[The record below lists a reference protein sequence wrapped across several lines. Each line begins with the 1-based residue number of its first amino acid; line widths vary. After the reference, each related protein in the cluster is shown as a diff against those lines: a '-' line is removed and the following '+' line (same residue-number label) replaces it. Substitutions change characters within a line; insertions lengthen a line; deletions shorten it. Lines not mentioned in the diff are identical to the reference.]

1 MIGGDRMKKIISI
14 IIALT
19 MVLST
24 VCAFAAG
31 GISVN
36 MLDVNLLDSVINVK
50 LAQAEEGQ
58 RILLLVTNPGYDDT
72 ASDIKYAV
80 QNYQNLTADAEGEA
94 EYSFKLYA
102 PQDGEYKIYANG
114 SYLASFKYDVAAM
127 KSAVDTIVEY
137 AKDNKKTELET
148 YIKDVNVLKNLA
160 LDTFEPIVNAQIG
173 VDMGKV
179 AEKLIVEVNKNTF
192 DGLDKE
198 NSAKMQNIIKTVTA
212 LELLNQSK
220 ADQYIYNNDGS
231 LIHDS
236 ALKLSTIDESKS
248 VTLYEYYLNGYN
260 DGSNEYVLKDSGKAA
275 VKSALKGKNFASTED
290 LYKAFM
296 EAVVLNGVNKST
308 LKGSADSITYG
319 HIKGLLTN
327 ENKTATGV
335 TGNVTNFIANKLAGT
350 AEINSIEHLNSLISQ
365 YAQLESQQGGS
376 TGGGGGGGGGGG
388 AFVPG
393 LSAGGTMT
401 VTPVDNVD
409 ATKQNDKN
417 ANENYKYSFS
427 DIAEVEWAT
436 EAIEALTAKGIING
450 VGDRKF
456 DPQGTVTREQ
466 FVKMLCVA
474 LGLTE
479 EAEITFADVAGDD
492 WSAPYIKKAVKAGLI
507 SGVDEN
513 TFGYGVG
520 ISRQDIAV
528 ILHRTIKDTT
538 GTAQF
543 ADNGEIADYAKDAVG
558 ALSGLKILNG
568 FEDGSF
574 KPNAS
579 CTRAQAA
586 VIIYNYLNR

>member
-36 MLDVNLLDSVINVK
+36 MLDVNLLDSVIKVK

-58 RILLLVTNPGYDDT
+58 SVLLLVTNPGYDDT

-160 LDTFEPIVNAQIG
+160 LDTFEPIVNAQVG

-192 DGLDKE
+192 DGSDKE
-198 NSAKMQNIIKTVTA
+198 NSAKMQNIIKTVVA

-350 AEINSIEHLNSLISQ
+350 AGINSIEHLNSLISQ

-376 TGGGGGGGGGGG
+376 TGGGGGGGGG

-479 EAEITFADVAGDD
+479 EAEIAFADVAGDD

>member
-1 MIGGDRMKKIISI
+1 MKKIISI

-36 MLDVNLLDSVINVK
+36 MLDVNLLDSVIKVK

-58 RILLLVTNPGYDDT
+58 SILLLVTNPGYDDT

-160 LDTFEPIVNAQIG
+160 LDTFEPIVNAQVGI
-173 VDMGKV
+173 DMGKV

-192 DGLDKE
+192 DGSDKE
-198 NSAKMQNIIKTVTA
+198 NSAKMQNIIKTVVA

-376 TGGGGGGGGGGG
+376 TGGGGGGGGG

>member
-36 MLDVNLLDSVINVK
+36 MLDVNLLDSVIKVK

-58 RILLLVTNPGYDDT
+58 SVLLLVTNPGYDDT

-160 LDTFEPIVNAQIG
+160 LDTFEPIVNTQIG

-192 DGLDKE
+192 DGSDKE
-198 NSAKMQNIIKTVTA
+198 NSAKMQNIIKTVVA

-350 AEINSIEHLNSLISQ
+350 AGINSIEHLNSLISQ

-376 TGGGGGGGGGGG
+376 TGGGGGGGGG

>member
-1 MIGGDRMKKIISI
+1 MKKIISI

-31 GISVN
+31 GISIN

-58 RILLLVTNPGYDDT
+58 SILLLVTNPGYDDT

-80 QNYQNLTADAEGEA
+80 QNYQNLTADAAGEA

-160 LDTFEPIVNAQIG
+160 LDTFEPIVNAQVGI
-173 VDMGKV
+173 DMGKV

-192 DGLDKE
+192 DGSDKE
-198 NSAKMQNIIKTVTA
+198 NSAKMQNIIKTVVA

-260 DGSNEYVLKDSGKAA
+260 DGTNEYVLKDSGKAA

-376 TGGGGGGGGGGG
+376 TGGGGGGGGG

-543 ADNGEIADYAKDAVG
+543 AKDAVG

>member
-36 MLDVNLLDSVINVK
+36 MLDVNLLDSVIKVK

-58 RILLLVTNPGYDDT
+58 SVLLLVTNPGYDDT

-160 LDTFEPIVNAQIG
+160 LDTFEPIVNAQVG

-192 DGLDKE
+192 DGSDKE
-198 NSAKMQNIIKTVTA
+198 NSAKMQNIIKTVVA

-376 TGGGGGGGGGGG
+376 TGGGGGGGGG

-543 ADNGEIADYAKDAVG
+543 ADNAEIADYAKDAVG

>member
-1 MIGGDRMKKIISI
+1 MKKIISI

-58 RILLLVTNPGYDDT
+58 SILLLVTNPGYDDT
-72 ASDIKYAV
+72 ATDIKYAV
-80 QNYQNLTADAEGEA
+80 QNYHNLTADAEGKA

-148 YIKDVNVLKNLA
+148 YIKDVKVLRNLA
-160 LDTFEPIVNAQIG
+160 LDAFEPIVNAQVGI
-173 VDMGKV
+173 DMGKV

-192 DGLDKE
+192 EGTDKE
-198 NSAKMQNIIKTVTA
+198 NSAKMQNIIKTVVA

-327 ENKTATGV
+327 ENKTATEVKG
-335 TGNVTNFIANKLAGT
+335 TVTNFVANKLAGT

-376 TGGGGGGGGGGG
+376 TGGGGGGGGG
-388 AFVPG
+388 ASVPG
-393 LSAGGTMT
+393 LSAGGGIT

-427 DIAEVEWAT
+427 DIAEVEWAI

-479 EAEITFADVAGDD
+479 EAEITFADIAADD
-492 WSAPYIKKAVKAGLI
+492 WSVPYIKKAVKAGLI

-543 ADNGEIADYAKDAVG
+543 ADNAEIADYAKDAVG

>member
-1 MIGGDRMKKIISI
+1 MKKIISI

-31 GISVN
+31 SISVN
-36 MLDVNLLDSVINVK
+36 MLDVNLLDSVIKVK

-58 RILLLVTNPGYDDT
+58 SILLLVTNPGYDDT

-160 LDTFEPIVNAQIG
+160 LDTFEPIVNTQIG

-192 DGLDKE
+192 DGSDKE

-376 TGGGGGGGGGGG
+376 TGGGGGGGGG

-479 EAEITFADVAGDD
+479 EAEIAFADVAGDD

>member
-36 MLDVNLLDSVINVK
+36 MLDVNLLDSVIKVK

-58 RILLLVTNPGYDDT
+58 SILLLVTNPGYDDT

-160 LDTFEPIVNAQIG
+160 LDTFEPIVNAQVG

-192 DGLDKE
+192 DGSDKE
-198 NSAKMQNIIKTVTA
+198 NSAKMQNIIKTVVA

-376 TGGGGGGGGGGG
+376 TGGGGGGGGG

>member
-1 MIGGDRMKKIISI
+1 MKKIISI

-31 GISVN
+31 GISIN

-58 RILLLVTNPGYDDT
+58 SILLLVTNPGYDDT

-80 QNYQNLTADAEGEA
+80 QNYQNLTADAAGEA

-160 LDTFEPIVNAQIG
+160 LDTFEPIVNAQVGI
-173 VDMGKV
+173 DMGKV

-192 DGLDKE
+192 DGSDKE
-198 NSAKMQNIIKTVTA
+198 NSAKMQNIIKTVVA

-260 DGSNEYVLKDSGKAA
+260 DGTNEYVLKDSGKAA

-376 TGGGGGGGGGGG
+376 TGGGGGGGGG

>member
-58 RILLLVTNPGYDDT
+58 SILLLVTNPGYDDT
-72 ASDIKYAV
+72 ATDIKYAV
-80 QNYQNLTADAEGEA
+80 QNYHNLTADAEGKA

-148 YIKDVNVLKNLA
+148 YIKDVKVLRNLA
-160 LDTFEPIVNAQIG
+160 LDAFEPIVNAQVGI
-173 VDMGKV
+173 DMGKV

-192 DGLDKE
+192 EGTDKE
-198 NSAKMQNIIKTVTA
+198 NSAKMQNIIKTVVA

-327 ENKTATGV
+327 ENKTATEVKG
-335 TGNVTNFIANKLAGT
+335 TVTNFVANKLAGT

-376 TGGGGGGGGGGG
+376 TGGGGGGGGG
-388 AFVPG
+388 ASVPG
-393 LSAGGTMT
+393 LSAGGGIT

-427 DIAEVEWAT
+427 DIAEVEWAI

-479 EAEITFADVAGDD
+479 EAEITFADIAADD
-492 WSAPYIKKAVKAGLI
+492 WSVPYIKKAVKAGLI

-543 ADNGEIADYAKDAVG
+543 ADNAEIADYAKDAVG

>member
-1 MIGGDRMKKIISI
+1 MKKIISI

-36 MLDVNLLDSVINVK
+36 MLDINLLDSVINVK

-58 RILLLVTNPGYDDT
+58 SILLLVTNPGYDDT
-72 ASDIKYAV
+72 ATDIKYAV
-80 QNYQNLTADAEGEA
+80 QNYQNLTADAEGKA

-114 SYLASFKYDVAAM
+114 SYIASFKYDVTAM
-127 KSAVDTIVEY
+127 KSAFDTIVEY

-148 YIKDVNVLKNLA
+148 YIKDVDVLKNLA
-160 LDTFEPIVNAQIG
+160 LDTFEPIVNAQVG

-192 DGLDKE
+192 DGTDKE

-260 DGSNEYVLKDSGKAA
+260 DGTNEYVLKDSGKAA
-275 VKSALKGKNFASTED
+275 VKSALKGKNFVSTED

-327 ENKTATGV
+327 ENKTAAGV

-350 AEINSIEHLNSLISQ
+350 AEINNIEHLNSLISQ

-376 TGGGGGGGGGGG
+376 TGGGGGGGGGG
-388 AFVPG
+388 ASVPG

-456 DPQGTVTREQ
+456 EPNKTVTREQ

-479 EAEITFADVAGDD
+479 EAEITFTDIAGDD

-513 TFGYGVG
+513 TFGYGAG

>member
-31 GISVN
+31 GISIN

-58 RILLLVTNPGYDDT
+58 SILLLVTNPGYDDT

-80 QNYQNLTADAEGEA
+80 QNYQNLTADAEGKA

-114 SYLASFKYDVAAM
+114 SYLASFKYDVTAM

-160 LDTFEPIVNAQIG
+160 LDTFEPIVNAQVG

-192 DGLDKE
+192 DGSDKE
-198 NSAKMQNIIKTVTA
+198 NSAKMQNIIKTVVA

-220 ADQYIYNNDGS
+220 SDQYIYNNDGS

-350 AEINSIEHLNSLISQ
+350 AGINSIEHLNSLISQ

-376 TGGGGGGGGGGG
+376 TGGGGGGGGG

>member
-31 GISVN
+31 GISIN
-36 MLDVNLLDSVINVK
+36 MLDVNLLDSVIKVK

-58 RILLLVTNPGYDDT
+58 SILLLVTNPGYDDT

-114 SYLASFKYDVAAM
+114 SYLASFKYDVTAM

-148 YIKDVNVLKNLA
+148 YIKDVDVLKNLA
-160 LDTFEPIVNAQIG
+160 LDTFEPIVNAQVG

-192 DGLDKE
+192 DGSDKE

-376 TGGGGGGGGGGG
+376 TGGGGGGGGG

-479 EAEITFADVAGDD
+479 EAEIAFADVAGDD